1 MYFLSCTVSKLW
13 PIIGQIFASDMGVP
27 HFNALAKGNRPC
39 EYPDNL
45 YLSRKYTVPQK
56 TSAFLF
62 FQYLSEETNCNCC
75 TAAYL
80 FTYFCLLLPVI
91 CVALFYCQFFL
102 SPWSVIFKATN
113 ANPQPAL
120 FRVTNIWRNA
130 TLPAV
135 RCKNFAFYKVV
146 W

>member
-13 PIIGQIFASDMGVP
+13 PIIGQIFASDRGVP

-91 CVALFYCQFFL
+91 CVALFYCQFFYL
-102 SPWSVIFKATN
+102 LGQSFSKPPMPTHNRLFSESPTFGGTQHYLQSDV
-113 ANPQPAL
+113 
-120 FRVTNIWRNA
+120 
-130 TLPAV
+130 
-135 RCKNFAFYKVV
+135 KVLHFTR
-146 W
+146 